1 MYLYS
6 FPYDCW
12 LRVFLAAVELNN
24 KITCAAVIPILPLL
38 YSCAVLFGRPCSFC
52 PALGSIARSLH
63 IFTRIFKQKIDVL
76 LLLF

>member
-12 LRVFLAAVELNN
+12 LGFFLAAVELNN
-24 KITCAAVIPILPLL
+24 KITCAAVIPVLPLL

-63 IFTRIFKQKIDVL
+63 IFSRIFKQKIDVL